1 MYDYLQKH
9 QIILIIQISQIIQK
23 CQRDEISLRLLP
35 LASYI

>member
-23 CQRDEISLRLLP
+23 PEISLRLLP